1 MWMTI
6 AQLPDWFVIAA
17 AGLLGLL
24 VGSFLNVV
32 IVRLP
37 RRMQAQWQQ
46 QAAEILNQ
54 TSSDEFLADAPGIV
68 TPRSHCPVCH
78 HPIAWY
84 DNIPVLSWL
93 LLRGRC
99 RHCGTAISL
108 RYPVV
113 ELLTAILSVAVVM
126 WFGASAQALS
136 SLLLVWALIA
146 LTGIDLDHQL
156 LPDQI
161 TLPLLWLGLLLSVF
175 GVFVTPTESILGAA
189 AGYLSLWSIYHGY
202 RLLTGKHGLGHG
214 DFKLLAAL
222 GAWLGWM
229 MLPLIILLAS
239 ISGALMGGVWL
250 LWRGHDRSQPIPF
263 GPFLAAAGL
272 LCLFFGEYGL
282 QWWLG

>member
-6 AQLPDWFVIAA
+6 THLPDWFVIAA

-24 VGSFLNVV
+24 IGSFLNVV

-37 RRMQAQWQQ
+37 QRMQAEWQQ

-54 TSSDEFLADAPGIV
+54 PSPDHSLADAPGIV
-68 TPRSHCPVCH
+68 TPRSRCPVCH

-84 DNIPVLSWL
+84 DNMPVLSWML
-93 LLRGRC
+93 LKGRC
-99 RHCGTAISL
+99 RHCGTAIAP
-108 RYPVV
+108 RYPAV
-113 ELLTAILSVAVVM
+113 ELLTAVLSMVVVM
-126 WFGASAQALS
+126 WFGASEQALA
-136 SLLLVWALIA
+136 SLFLVWALIA
-146 LTGIDLDHQL
+146 LTAIDLEHQL

-175 GVFVTPTESILGAA
+175 GVFVTPTESILGAV

-229 MLPLIILLAS
+229 MLPMIILLAS
-239 ISGALMGGVWL
+239 ISGALIGGVWL
-250 LWRGHDRSQPIPF
+250 LWHGHDRSQPIPF

-272 LCLFFGEYGL
+272 ACLFFGHYGL